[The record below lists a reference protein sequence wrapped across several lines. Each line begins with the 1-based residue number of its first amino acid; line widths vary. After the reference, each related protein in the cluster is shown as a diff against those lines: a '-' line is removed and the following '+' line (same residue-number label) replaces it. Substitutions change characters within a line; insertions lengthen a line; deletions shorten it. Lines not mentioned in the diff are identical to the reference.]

1 MRIFLKIESL
11 GGILL
16 SEKDNLFN
24 ALLDSVKSLKSLYTQ
39 AITLAY
45 ISDQLFRL
53 KDARSE
59 EFFNKALTIA
69 EQMPNNLEQLGLL
82 QHLIGMLVNAVK
94 VTNNKEKLETA
105 INIAKSIYLPYNRF
119 YNLVD
124 ILKIFFHFLGKDET
138 LELIKEILPAID
150 EITSKSY
157 RFELLSEI
165 VTVLCDMGV
174 AFNDLELIQ
183 QAKQHLEQIEVSS
196 FYYIALISIAKAF
209 LSYAETN
216 QDLTWI
222 SNARELLMKLPEMSS
237 LTTAL
242 IDVSFAFLR
251 MEKEKQ
257 AEEVIEDAITY
268 AEKIE
273 ESSRR
278 SVALSYIAKALIK
291 LNEHDKAKQHLL
303 SAVEAALTLTD
314 QNLLNMAWQSI
325 IEAINDLN
333 SGDKLSLIQEIV
345 ETVENHSNVT
355 LRAFAI
361 NHVINALM
369 VRDDIEKSVFQ
380 EILHKAV
387 ETIKLIKNKL
397 VRETAA
403 LNLAA
408 LLIERSSEIADEF
421 LLKAIFELAEQIRET
436 RNSAYLF
443 TDIARV
449 VLSFGRKK
457 EAEELLDG
465 AMITI
470 SLIPNAFT
478 RALVLVYVARRCS
491 ELGLQKKFNDLVEEL
506 VGVVNE
512 IESPNDL
519 VKTKTGIAELL
530 IQGNEKGRA
539 IQFLHQA
546 LENSNEL
553 PNELEKADAISSIAK
568 VVLSL

>member
-1 MRIFLKIESL
+1 M
-11 GGILL
+11 

-82 QHLIGMLVNAVK
+82 QHLIGILVQVVK
-94 VTNNKEKLETA
+94 ATNDKERLVQA

-408 LLIERSSEIADEF
+408 L
-421 LLKAIFELAEQIRET
+421 
-436 RNSAYLF
+436 
-443 TDIARV
+443 
-449 VLSFGRKK
+449 
-457 EAEELLDG
+457 
-465 AMITI
+465 
-470 SLIPNAFT
+470 
-478 RALVLVYVARRCS
+478 
-491 ELGLQKKFNDLVEEL
+491 
-506 VGVVNE
+506 
-512 IESPNDL
+512 
-519 VKTKTGIAELL
+519 
-530 IQGNEKGRA
+530 
-539 IQFLHQA
+539 
-546 LENSNEL
+546 
-553 PNELEKADAISSIAK
+553 
-568 VVLSL
+568 